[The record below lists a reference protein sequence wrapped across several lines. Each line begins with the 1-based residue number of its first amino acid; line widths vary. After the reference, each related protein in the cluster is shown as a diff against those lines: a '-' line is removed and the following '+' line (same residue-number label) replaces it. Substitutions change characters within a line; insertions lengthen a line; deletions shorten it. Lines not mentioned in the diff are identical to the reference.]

1 MFREM
6 RRKKQALSY
15 EETENIL
22 KNTSYGVLA
31 ADGDDGPYAVALN
44 YLYEDGCIYF
54 HCAKSGHKLDAVK
67 KNPKVSFCVVEKSD
81 VIKEKYT
88 TNYKSAVIF
97 GIAEIMEDKDEIMN
111 VITAF
116 AKKYYPEDTDENRLF
131 YINRE
136 IGAMC
141 MVKIKI
147 RHMTGKQ
154 GSGLVK

>member
-1 MFREM
+1 
-6 RRKKQALSY
+6 
-15 EETENIL
+15 
-22 KNTSYGVLA
+22 
-31 ADGDDGPYAVALN
+31 
-44 YLYEDGCIYF
+44 
-54 HCAKSGHKLDAVK
+54 
-67 KNPKVSFCVVEKSD
+67 
-81 VIKEKYT
+81 
-88 TNYKSAVIF
+88 
-97 GIAEIMEDKDEIMN
+97 MEDKDEIMN

-136 IGAMC
+136 IDAMC